1 MALFEEDLKKLEDIV
16 SKLEKGDAPLE
27 ESIKMFE
34 EGIKLTKTLQKT
46 LDDAEGKIKVVMENE
61 AEDFW
66 WILVSNLKEERK

>member
-46 LDDAEGKIKVVMENE
+46 LDDAEGKIKVVMGNE
-61 AEDFW
+61 SEDF
-66 WILVSNLKEERK
+66 

>member
-46 LDDAEGKIKVVMENE
+46 IDDAEGKIKVVMENE
-61 AEDFW
+61 AEDF
-66 WILVSNLKEERK
+66 

>member
-34 EGIKLTKTLQKT
+34 EGNKLTKTLQKT

-61 AEDFW
+61 AEDF
-66 WILVSNLKEERK
+66 

>member
-46 LDDAEGKIKVVMENE
+46 LDDAEGKIKVVLEKE
-61 AEDFW
+61 AEDF
-66 WILVSNLKEERK
+66 

>member
-61 AEDFW
+61 AEDF
-66 WILVSNLKEERK
+66 